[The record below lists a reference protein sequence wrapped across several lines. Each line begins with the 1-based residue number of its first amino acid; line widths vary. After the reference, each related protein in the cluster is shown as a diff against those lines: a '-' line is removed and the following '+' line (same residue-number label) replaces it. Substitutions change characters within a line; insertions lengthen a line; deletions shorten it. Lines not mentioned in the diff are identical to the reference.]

1 MSTNDDKTPLDTI
14 KELGLA
20 RERLP
25 QHIAII
31 MDGNGRWARQRNLPR
46 VRGHVKGAES
56 VRAIVTHC
64 ARLQIDT
71 LTLYSFSTENWKRPR
86 EEVDALMALYVEN
99 LVRERDE
106 LMANQIRL
114 VQIGRREYLPED
126 VLRELEKTESMSAG
140 NRGLR
145 LVLAINYGGRDEIV
159 DAVRELARKVR
170 DGRLEPEAIE
180 EGDISAALYTR
191 GIPDPDL
198 LIRTAGEMRVSNF
211 LLWQISYSELYVT
224 DVLWPDFRCE
234 QLNEAIR
241 VYAARERRF
250 GAVNPPEPTSTGK

>member
-1 MSTNDDKTPLDTI
+1 MNSNDEKTPLDPV
-14 KELGLA
+14 KELGLP

-25 QHIAII
+25 RHIAII

-46 VRGHVKGAES
+46 VHGHVTGAES

-99 LVRERDE
+99 LIKERAE
-106 LMANQIRL
+106 IMANQIRL
-114 VQIGRREYLPED
+114 VQIGRREGLPQE
-126 VLRELEKTESMSAG
+126 VLRELETTESMSAS

-145 LVLAINYGGRDEIV
+145 LVLAVNYGGRNEIV

-170 DGRLEPEAIE
+170 DGRLEPDAIE
-180 EGDISAALYTR
+180 ETDISAALYTR

-224 DVLWPDFRCE
+224 DVLWPDFRRE
-234 QLNEAIR
+234 QMNEAIR
-241 VYAARERRF
+241 AYAGRERRF
-250 GAVNPPEPTSTGK
+250 GAVILENQTSTGK

>member
-1 MSTNDDKTPLDTI
+1 MNSNDDKTPLDPN
-14 KELGLA
+14 KELGLS
-20 RERLP
+20 RDRLP
-25 QHIAII
+25 RHIAII

-46 VRGHVKGAES
+46 VRGHVEGAES
-56 VRAIVTHC
+56 VREIVTHC

-86 EEVDALMALYVEN
+86 EEVDALMSLYVEN
-99 LVRERDE
+99 LVKERDE
-106 LMANQIRL
+106 IMANQIRL
-114 VQIGRREYLPED
+114 VQIGRREGLPKD
-126 VLRELEKTESMSAG
+126 VLRELEITESMSAG

-145 LVLAINYGGRDEIV
+145 LVLAVNYGGRNEIV

-170 DGRLEPEAIE
+170 AGQLEPDAIE
-180 EGDISAALYTR
+180 EPDISNALYSR

-198 LIRTAGEMRVSNF
+198 LIRTAGEMRISNF

-224 DVLWPDFRCE
+224 DVLWPDFRRE

-241 VYAARERRF
+241 AYAARERRF
-250 GAVNPPEPTSTGK
+250 GAVIPENQTSKGK